1 MPERY
6 LITSVPTLMA
16 FSRRGE
22 AQLGTRVEDVREL
35 GDGTFLRLW
44 IEEQAGRE
52 GGGGGGVEG
61 GGGRDWGVGCCIYR
75 IRTLSMHDI
84 EVSFYL

>member
-35 GDGTFLRLW
+35 GDGKFLRLW
-44 IEEQAGRE
+44 IEEQVGRE
-52 GGGGGGVEG
+52 GGGGGGFGIG
-61 GGGRDWGVGCCIYR
+61 GMFGFGKGG
-75 IRTLSMHDI
+75 
-84 EVSFYL
+84 